1 MKWAAS
7 LESKLLKFTEE
18 EKNLKSNIRI
28 KKLSSQ
34 LEIKKALDL
43 DDITRKAYNFF
54 SFLPELVLVAAHR
67 ISIFFAA
74 YKRLVVAHGI
84 HFSTRDQTRAPCIRS
99 TES

>member
-1 MKWAAS
+1 MLPVSILVAEGA

-43 DDITRKAYNFF
+43 DDITRKAYKFF
-54 SFLPELVLVAAHR
+54 F
-67 ISIFFAA
+67 FFA
-74 YKRLVVAHGI
+74 
-84 HFSTRDQTRAPCIRS
+84 
-99 TES
+99 

>member
-43 DDITRKAYNFF
+43 DDITRKAYKFF
-54 SFLPELVLVAAHR
+54 F
-67 ISIFFAA
+67 FFA
-74 YKRLVVAHGI
+74 
-84 HFSTRDQTRAPCIRS
+84 
-99 TES
+99 